1 MHSRLSLVI
10 ISLFVFVVIS
20 SSATAIVIRHDVP
33 DAEYLV
39 VEDEFPA
46 LVDLPDEGH
55 GVLIGRRWIVTAAHA
70 TQWRP
75 IEQVT
80 INEQRRAILAV
91 VVHPGYQKAPQKL
104 ESGDAA
110 PLMAFR
116 QAHDDVALI
125 KLAEPV
131 EDVEPV
137 ALYRASDEKGK
148 LVKIYGKGATGNGV
162 SGQERGSPHRGK
174 LRRAYNFVLNAE
186 DRWLSFGFDSAAHP
200 KEGIPGD
207 GDSGGPVLIDDH
219 GSWKL
224 AGLTSWKF
232 ASGELSGFRPG
243 LYGQISYEVRI
254 SHYADWIDRV
264 TAAEKPNHAMQ
275 PRASRFPILN
285 FQITST
291 FQLQFQLAVLS
302 GG

>member
-1 MHSRLSLVI
+1 M
-10 ISLFVFVVIS
+10 FVFVVIS

-137 ALYRASDEKGK
+137 ALYRASDEKG
-148 LVKIYGKGATGNGV
+148 
-162 SGQERGSPHRGK
+162 
-174 LRRAYNFVLNAE
+174 
-186 DRWLSFGFDSAAHP
+186 
-200 KEGIPGD
+200 
-207 GDSGGPVLIDDH
+207 
-219 GSWKL
+219 
-224 AGLTSWKF
+224 
-232 ASGELSGFRPG
+232 
-243 LYGQISYEVRI
+243 
-254 SHYADWIDRV
+254 
-264 TAAEKPNHAMQ
+264 
-275 PRASRFPILN
+275 
-285 FQITST
+285 
-291 FQLQFQLAVLS
+291 
-302 GG
+302 